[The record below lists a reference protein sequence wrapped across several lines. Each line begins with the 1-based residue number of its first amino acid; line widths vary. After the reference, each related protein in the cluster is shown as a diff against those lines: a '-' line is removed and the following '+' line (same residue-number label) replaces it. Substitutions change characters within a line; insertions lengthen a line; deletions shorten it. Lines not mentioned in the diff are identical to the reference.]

1 MESLASPRRLFGAAL
16 QLRFAQNDKSHGMSK
31 VIVVGAG
38 VNGVTAAIELK
49 KRGHEVVL
57 VDPGPLPHALAASTD
72 ISKAVRAAYGADEDY
87 TALAERSI
95 KLWRKWNEEFGTTLY
110 HEVGA
115 LFVRRRKMEP
125 GDFEYESLKLLEKRG
140 LKVARMDRP
149 QLWKRFLAWNPE
161 FYRDGVF
168 EIEAGYAES
177 GRAVAMLIGR
187 AKSVG
192 VELRTGSR
200 FICLDENDNRVKGIV
215 IEEWDRNAV
224 IPGEVEAVTQ
234 PPEAAR
240 PGFPSRGDSASAVS
254 RAPST
259 SLRMTSLSADFVV
272 MAVGAWTPY
281 LLPFTSTFFRA
292 TGQPVF
298 HLRPSEPELF
308 APERF
313 PVFGADI
320 TTTGYYG
327 FPINRDGIVK
337 IANHGPGREM
347 SPDSSKRMVTTD
359 EERNLREFLAL
370 TFPSLADAPIVYTRV
385 CMYCDTH
392 DGHFWIARDPRRE
405 GFVVAAG
412 DSGHGF
418 KFAPVLGEIIAD
430 AVEGID
436 NPLLKKFRWRP
447 DVQAG
452 TATDAARS
460 K

>member
-1 MESLASPRRLFGAAL
+1 
-16 QLRFAQNDKSHGMSK
+16 MSK

-38 VNGVTAAIELK
+38 INGVTAAIELRE
-49 KRGHEVVL
+49 RGHEVVL
-57 VDPGPLPHALAASTD
+57 VDPGPLPHPLAASTD

-95 KLWRKWNEEFGTTLY
+95 KLWRNWNEEFGTTLY
-110 HEVGA
+110 HEVGVM
-115 LFVRRRKMEP
+115 FVRRAKMEP

-140 LKVARMDRP
+140 LKVARMDTP
-149 QLWKRFLAWNPE
+149 QLWKRFPAWNPE
-161 FYRDGVF
+161 LYRDGVL

-177 GRAVAMLIGR
+177 GRAVAMLIER
-187 AKSVG
+187 AKSAG
-192 VELRTGSR
+192 VRLYEGE
-200 FICLDENDNRVKGIV
+200 FVALDEAGQRVKGIV
-215 IEEWDRNAV
+215 LQDPLFKAV
-224 IPGEVEAVTQ
+224 IPSEVEESHSEIAQVI
-234 PPEAAR
+234 
-240 PGFPSRGDSASAVS
+240 SRD
-254 RAPST
+254 PST
-259 SLRMTSLSADFVV
+259 SLGMTQLAADVVV

-281 LLPFTSTFFRA
+281 LLPFTRNFFHA

-298 HLRPSEPELF
+298 HLKPSKPELF
-308 APERF
+308 APGRF

-327 FPINRDGIVK
+327 FPINRDGVVK
-337 IANHGPGREM
+337 IANHGSGREM
-347 SPDSSKRMVTTD
+347 SPDSPERVVTA
-359 EERNLREFLAL
+359 EEEKNLHEFLAS

-392 DGHFWIARDPRRE
+392 DGHFWIARDPERD
-405 GFVVAAG
+405 GLVVAAG

-436 NPLLKKFRWRP
+436 NPLLDKFRWRP
-447 DVQAG
+447 EIRAG

-460 K
+460 KGKL